1 MAVSEEGLL
10 MFAKHETVDKRLLA
24 PCRES
29 DTAAGMLEVG
39 IRTLA
44 HADSSR
50 QNLYYAGFFNVTIA
64 MERVCKLVL
73 ESKKFYEEGEFL
85 KKGELSNYG
94 HSLIDL
100 YQEVQKIEKSF
111 SSEAYLE
118 QDKISA
124 NGLKDILIFLTDFA
138 KKDRYYNLESLT
150 KNGGADPIKRWK
162 QLILR
167 HHLMPELTERQR
179 EELRKA
185 DMYGEEEGMYVD
197 MLFSDA
203 EGNNIEKPS
212 ECLRAKWE
220 DRHVQTEGALVLYSI
235 SRYLARVLSYF
246 SGTYPT
252 QVRVAEEKL
261 GKQPAS
267 QTLMMEKRKIRE
279 NSLQLPYY
287 SEFFDFFEHDDA
299 WLKNE
304 LIRKS

>member
-1 MAVSEEGLL
+1 MLLAVSEEGLL
-10 MFAKHETVDKRLLA
+10 MFAKHETVDKRWLA
-24 PCRES
+24 LCRES

-100 YQEVQKIEKSF
+100 YQEVQKIEEAF
-111 SSEAYLE
+111 SSEAYSK

-124 NGLKDILIFLTDFA
+124 NELKDILTFLTDFA

-167 HHLMPELTERQR
+167 YHPMPELTERQR
-179 EELRKA
+179 EEMRKA
-185 DMYGEEEGMYVD
+185 DMHGEEEGVYVD
-197 MLFSDA
+197 MLCSDA

-212 ECLRAKWE
+212 EWLRAEWK
-220 DRHVQTEGALVLYSI
+220 DKHVQNEGVPILYSI
-235 SRYLARVLSYF
+235 SRYLSKVLDHF
-246 SGTYPT
+246 SGAYPVRT
-252 QVRVAEEKL
+252 RVAEKKL
-261 GKQPAS
+261 DKQFVG
-267 QTLMMEKRKIRE
+267 QILVMEKMKIRKG
-279 NSLQLPYY
+279 NLQLPYY
-287 SEFFDFFEHDDA
+287 SDFFDFFEHDNSWVKDCL
-299 WLKNE
+299 LK
-304 LIRKS
+304 

>member
-1 MAVSEEGLL
+1 
-10 MFAKHETVDKRLLA
+10 MFAKHETVDKRWLA
-24 PCRES
+24 LCRES

-100 YQEVQKIEKSF
+100 YQEVQKIEEAF
-111 SSEAYLE
+111 SGEAYSK

-124 NGLKDILIFLTDFA
+124 NELKDILTFLTDFA

-167 HHLMPELTERQR
+167 YHPMPELTERQR
-179 EELRKA
+179 EEMRKA
-185 DMYGEEEGMYVD
+185 DMHGEEEGVYVD
-197 MLFSDA
+197 MLCSDA

-212 ECLRAKWE
+212 EWLRAEWE
-220 DRHVQTEGALVLYSI
+220 DKHVQNEDVPILYSI
-235 SRYLARVLSYF
+235 SRYLSKVLDHF
-246 SGTYPT
+246 SGVYPVRT
-252 QVRVAEEKL
+252 RVAEKKL
-261 GKQPAS
+261 DKQFVG
-267 QTLMMEKRKIRE
+267 QILVMEKMKIRKG
-279 NSLQLPYY
+279 SLQLPYY
-287 SEFFDFFEHDDA
+287 SDFFDFFEHDNSWVKDCL
-299 WLKNE
+299 LK
-304 LIRKS
+304 